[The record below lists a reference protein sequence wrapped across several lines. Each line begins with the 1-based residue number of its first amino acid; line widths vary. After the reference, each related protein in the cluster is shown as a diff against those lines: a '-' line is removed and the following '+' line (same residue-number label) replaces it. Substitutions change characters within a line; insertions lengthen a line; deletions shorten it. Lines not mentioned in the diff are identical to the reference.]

1 MNLPQPDYEAD
12 DILVVAET
20 EQLRALAD
28 DVRLEIVALLRERA
42 ATTTELAGK
51 IGLAKGTIAHHLK
64 VLEAAAL
71 VKVVRTRQVRAL
83 TERFYGRVARLYVIK
98 STDEKPQERVR
109 LSPADA
115 ESFQRRVERLLRDFR
130 GSASAQGE
138 EYELVGN
145 HLPKRRFRVK
155 LRRPG
160 GLWLHRDFR
169 NLWAA
174 ETVSVFGTQISQLA
188 LPLVAVITLEASVFE
203 VALLGVIE
211 FLPFILISLPA
222 GVWVDRM
229 RRKPILV
236 GADVGRA
243 LLLASIPVAYWLDAL
258 TIWQMYV
265 VGFGVGILTVFFDVS
280 YQSYLPSL
288 VERQQLVEGNSKL
301 EISRSAAQLAGP
313 GLAGLLVEAVKAPGA
328 VLVDAVSFALS
339 AFYLFRIKA
348 EERAPTRAERQAGPG
363 MKEEVKEGL
372 RWVFGNRYLRWIAA
386 STATFNFFGNI
397 IGAVF
402 LVYVVRVLGIR
413 PGVIGLVFA
422 VSSIGYLIGALAA
435 NRLSRRFG
443 VGPTIILGAAGSV
456 SLLLLAAAPASNPIP
471 YLIAAQAISSMGIP
485 IYNITQV
492 SFRQAITPERL
503 QGRMNSVM
511 RFIVWGVMPVGALIG
526 GALGSW
532 FGLRTAIWVGVIGMS
547 LAVLPVLLSPVRTL
561 REMPEPVD
569 EPLPSEAEAAGGL
582 VPATAG
588 TLPAAPPD

>member
-1 MNLPQPDYEAD
+1 M
-12 DILVVAET
+12 
-20 EQLRALAD
+20 R
-28 DVRLEIVALLRERA
+28 
-42 ATTTELAGK
+42 
-51 IGLAKGTIAHHLK
+51 
-64 VLEAAAL
+64 
-71 VKVVRTRQVRAL
+71 
-83 TERFYGRVARLYVIK
+83 
-98 STDEKPQERVR
+98 
-109 LSPADA
+109 
-115 ESFQRRVERLLRDFR
+115 
-130 GSASAQGE
+130 
-138 EYELVGN
+138 
-145 HLPKRRFRVK
+145 

-211 FLPFILISLPA
+211 FAPFILISLPA

-236 GADVGRA
+236 TADVGRA
-243 LLLASIPVAYWLDAL
+243 LLLASIPIAYWLDAL

-265 VGFGVGILTVFFDVS
+265 VGFAVGVLTVFFDVS

-288 VERQQLVEGNSKL
+288 VDRQQLVEGNSKL

-313 GLAGLLVEAVKAPGA
+313 GLAGILVEAVKAPGA
-328 VLVDAVSFALS
+328 VLVDAISFALS

-363 MKEEVKEGL
+363 MKQEVKEGL

-386 STATFNFFGNI
+386 STATFNFFANI
-397 IGAVF
+397 IFSVY
-402 LVYVVRVLGIR
+402 LVYAVRVLHIR
-413 PGVIGLVFA
+413 PGVLGLVFA
-422 VSSIGYLIGALAA
+422 VSSIGYLVGALAA

-456 SLLLLAAAPASNPIP
+456 SLLLLAVAPTSNPIP
-471 YLIAAQAISSMGIP
+471 FLIAAQAISSMGIP

-511 RFIVWGVMPVGALIG
+511 RFIVWGVMPLGALIG
-526 GALGSW
+526 RCARLVVRPSHRDLGRRDRDVARGPAGAALTRADAARDAGAGRRAAAVGGRGSRRARPRRGRSGAW
-532 FGLRTAIWVGVIGMS
+532 GASRLTAAALYRSAHARATRGRGVGARARSARVGR
-547 LAVLPVLLSPVRTL
+547 AR
-561 REMPEPVD
+561 
-569 EPLPSEAEAAGGL
+569 AAGG
-582 VPATAG
+582 AG
-588 TLPAAPPD
+588 AHRDAEDIRPAAPRARGQAFRRSGSARQVAPLPHRRRGAPTARPPDERRPDPASRRRRQGAEDPRVPAPLRERRRARADRGRAEEAGRRLARVAGADRGRARPSRPGGARARR

>member
-1 MNLPQPDYEAD
+1 M
-12 DILVVAET
+12 
-20 EQLRALAD
+20 
-28 DVRLEIVALLRERA
+28 
-42 ATTTELAGK
+42 
-51 IGLAKGTIAHHLK
+51 
-64 VLEAAAL
+64 
-71 VKVVRTRQVRAL
+71 
-83 TERFYGRVARLYVIK
+83 
-98 STDEKPQERVR
+98 
-109 LSPADA
+109 
-115 ESFQRRVERLLRDFR
+115 
-130 GSASAQGE
+130 
-138 EYELVGN
+138 
-145 HLPKRRFRVK
+145 K

-169 NLWAA
+169 SLWAA
-174 ETVSVFGTQISQLA
+174 ETISVFGTQISQLA

-211 FLPFILISLPA
+211 FAPFILISLPA

-236 GADVGRA
+236 TADVGRA

-265 VGFGVGILTVFFDVS
+265 VGFAVGVLTVFFDVS

-288 VERQQLVEGNSKL
+288 VAREQLVEGNSKL

-328 VLVDAVSFALS
+328 VLIDAISFFLS
-339 AFYLFRIKA
+339 AVYLFRIKA

-402 LVYVVRVLGIR
+402 LVFAVRVLDLR

-422 VSSIGYLIGALAA
+422 VSSIGYLVGALLA

-443 VGPTIILGAAGSV
+443 VGPTIVLGAAGSV
-456 SLLLLAAAPASNPIP
+456 SLFFLAVAPTSNPIP
-471 YLIAAQAISSMGIP
+471 FLIAAQAISGMGIP

-511 RFIVWGVMPVGALIG
+511 RFIVWGVMPLGALLG
-526 GALGSW
+526 GALASW
-532 FGLRTAIWVGVIGMS
+532 FGIRFTIWVGAIGMS

-561 REMPEPVD
+561 REMPEPVEE
-569 EPLPSEAEAAGGL
+569 EPLPSEADASGGL
-582 VPATAG
+582 VAVAAG